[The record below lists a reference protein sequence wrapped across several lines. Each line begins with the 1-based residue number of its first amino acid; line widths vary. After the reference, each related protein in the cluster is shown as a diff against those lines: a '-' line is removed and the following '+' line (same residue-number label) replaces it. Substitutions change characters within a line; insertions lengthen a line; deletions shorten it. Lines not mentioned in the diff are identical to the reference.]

1 MGGPC
6 RVPFCGV
13 DVLLSERPCA
23 RLREAS
29 SSRSGALRSGCGNDV
44 WDVLIKP
51 SLASLSRLSRL
62 SRCRSAC
69 LSACRLRT
77 ASAIFSVISSSCVVP
92 MSFRSTPSASS
103 SSSTCLTRSSSTSS
117 APRSDALSS
126 ERRLAWCSMVLLG
139 GTTDLLGELLRLVTR
154 LSLSSRLLLDSLL
167 PSRLRS
173 CLLLSLG
180 GSRLLLLLLGMPTSL
195 KLSRCTSS
203 RILRSSSSSA
213 PPTRRSL
220 GKTLSPGLYFS
231 LSAFFSSSFFPL
243 PGFAFRN
250 MSSSV
255 VTVAFGW
262 VERTEA
268 RHEGHVYGWIDVAAD
283 AWKANHSFRQAPQ
296 KV

>member
-1 MGGPC
+1 M
-6 RVPFCGV
+6 PFCGV

-23 RLREAS
+23 RLREVS

-62 SRCRSAC
+62 SRWRSAC

-126 ERRLAWCSMVLLG
+126 DRRLAWCPMVLLC

-154 LSLSSRLLLDSLL
+154 LSSRLLLDSLL

-180 GSRLLLLLLGMPTSL
+180 GSRLWLLLLGMPTSL

-203 RILRSSSSSA
+203 RTLRSSSSSA

-220 GKTLSPGLYFS
+220 GNTLSPGLYFS

-243 PGFAFRN
+243 SGFAFRN

-255 VTVAFGW
+255 VTVAFG
-262 VERTEA
+262 
-268 RHEGHVYGWIDVAAD
+268 
-283 AWKANHSFRQAPQ
+283 
-296 KV
+296 